1 MAFNFQMFAFYDM
14 NLINKFEVAT
24 FLFHQAAEK
33 ALKAL
38 YILKF
43 KMGEIYFQKSIAIW
57 I

>member
-1 MAFNFQMFAFYDM
+1 MFAFYDM